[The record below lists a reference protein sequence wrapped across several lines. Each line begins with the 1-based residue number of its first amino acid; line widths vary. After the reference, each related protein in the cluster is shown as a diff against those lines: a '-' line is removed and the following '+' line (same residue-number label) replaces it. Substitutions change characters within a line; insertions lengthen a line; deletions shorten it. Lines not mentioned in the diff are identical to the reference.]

1 MVKSK
6 NSDLLPQIHALLL
19 RLVSPLP
26 PVPVQGTDSIIL
38 IRPEQIAYATTNK
51 NGIFLTDSQG
61 NTYPRYDN
69 LSSLE
74 KRLQEDPRFFR
85 SHRSYLVNLELI
97 SEIKGDSTK
106 GSKLLF
112 RGLPDNLFAEVS
124 QGNLSELKKKLG
136 I

>member
-1 MVKSK
+1 MK
-6 NSDLLPQIHALLL
+6 NPEISQIHALLL
-19 RLVSPLP
+19 RLISPLP

-38 IRPEQIAYATTNK
+38 IRPEHIAYATTNK
-51 NGIFLTDSQG
+51 NGIFLSDYQG
-61 NTYPRYDN
+61 NIYPRYDN

-74 KRLQEDPRFFR
+74 DRLKEDPRFFR

-124 QGNLSELKKKLG
+124 EGNLSELKKKLG

>member
-1 MVKSK
+1 MR
-6 NSDLLPQIHALLL
+6 NTNPLPKIHHLLL

-74 KRLQEDPRFFR
+74 DRLKEDPCFFR
-85 SHRSYLVNLELI
+85 SHSSYLLSRPLE
-97 SEIKGDSTK
+97 
-106 GSKLLF
+106 
-112 RGLPDNLFAEVS
+112 
-124 QGNLSELKKKLG
+124 
-136 I
+136 